1 METQREQELY
11 LQELHN
17 FVKLTDVFGIQA
29 VVADLALFYPDMF
42 SNLTNSIERQNNKD
56 AHDKRLAVLLQGSK
70 DDCVL

>member
-17 FVKLTDVFGIQA
+17 FVKLTDVFGMQS
-29 VVADLALFYPDMF
+29 VVADLALFYPSMF
-42 SNLTNSIERQNNKD
+42 DNLSNCIERQATKD
-56 AHDKRLAVLLQGSK
+56 CYDKRLAVLLQGSK